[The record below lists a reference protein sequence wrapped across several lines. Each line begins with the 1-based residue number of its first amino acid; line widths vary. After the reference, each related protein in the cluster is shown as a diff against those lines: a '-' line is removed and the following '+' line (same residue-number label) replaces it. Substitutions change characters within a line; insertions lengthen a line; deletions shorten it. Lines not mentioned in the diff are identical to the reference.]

1 MASGRRASARAA
13 LAGPFLLGAVLLSA
27 CGANFAVEV
36 DVGLS
41 GQGSVTLTVSVP
53 KATAAAV
60 EDLRTGLPVADLRA
74 AGWVVTGPAAGKGGS
89 VTVEASHR
97 FSRLAQVP
105 ALVADIA
112 GSGPE
117 GSRPFRLAVS
127 EDRQLLHDRFATSGA
142 VDLRCGL
149 SCFDDA
155 RLLSRVG
162 YPLGLPPAEVARL
175 LVYPAKELTFRF
187 LVVLPGKA
195 SSTNASSRT
204 EVRQGPQGAL
214 APTGGQRPRGARG
227 APAGPSGQ
235 GKGSSQTSN
244 ASQTSPANQGVELIW
259 VPVLGRATPIAAS
272 SDYVRTAVIEQL
284 AVAVGGGTVV
294 VLCTVGYLL
303 WRRRRRRRR
312 RGGHRG
318 GQVAVH
324 GRERAPVGFSSV
336 RPRTLR
342 RR

>member
-1 MASGRRASARAA
+1 MASGRRVSARAA
-13 LAGPFLLGAVLLSA
+13 VAVTFLLGAVLFSA

-41 GQGSVTLTVSVP
+41 GQGSVTLTVTLP
-53 KATAAAV
+53 KATAAGV
-60 EDLRTGLPVADLRA
+60 EDLKAGLPVADLRA
-74 AGWVVTGPAAGKGGS
+74 AGWVVTGPASGQGGK

-117 GSRPFRLAVS
+117 RSRPFRLAVS
-127 EDRQLLHDRFATSGA
+127 EDRQLLHDRFAASGA

-149 SCFDDA
+149 ACFDDA
-155 RLLSRVG
+155 QLLSRVG

-175 LVYPAKELTFRF
+175 LANPAKELTFRF

-195 SSTNASSRT
+195 SSTNAASRT
-204 EVRQGPQGAL
+204 STNQGPQGTPL
-214 APTGGQRPRGARG
+214 
-227 APAGPSGQ
+227 PAGGPRPQGAAVVPANQSTPSTGQ
-235 GKGSSQTSN
+235 QSRTGRSRASSQTS
-244 ASQTSPANQGVELIW
+244 PGVELIW

-284 AVAVGGGTVV
+284 AVAVGGGTVL
-294 VLCTVGYLL
+294 VLATAGFLL
-303 WRRRRRRRR
+303 WRRRHRRR
-312 RGGHRG
+312 RGGP
-318 GQVAVH
+318 VVH
-324 GRERAPVGFSSV
+324 GRERRAPAGFSSV
-336 RPRTLR
+336 PPRTLPR
-342 RR
+342 R